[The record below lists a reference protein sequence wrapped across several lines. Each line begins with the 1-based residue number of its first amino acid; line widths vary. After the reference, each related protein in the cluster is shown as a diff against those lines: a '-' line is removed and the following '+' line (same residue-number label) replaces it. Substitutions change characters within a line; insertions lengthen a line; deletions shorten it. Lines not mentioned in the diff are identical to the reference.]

1 MVVNAPSSE
10 LNMNELLNN
19 LMKQFEEKDRQ
30 MSEFNQTIDNLT
42 EKINE
47 MKMKLFGV
55 SSEKSVR
62 GGTGNL

>member
-1 MVVNAPSSE
+1 
-10 LNMNELLNN
+10 
-19 LMKQFEEKDRQ
+19 

-47 MKMKLFGV
+47 MEMKLFGV

>member
-1 MVVNAPSSE
+1 
-10 LNMNELLNN
+10 
-19 LMKQFEEKDRQ
+19 

>member
-10 LNMNELLNN
+10 LNMNELVNN

-47 MKMKLFGV
+47 MEMKLFGV